1 MGLPWY
7 RVHTVVLNDPGR
19 LIAVHLMHTA
29 LVAGWAGSMALYELA
44 IFDPSDPVLNPM
56 WRQGMFVMPFMAR
69 LGVTQSWGGWSI
81 TGETAVNPGFWSFEG
96 VAAAHIILSG
106 LLFLAACW
114 HWVYW
119 DLELFR
125 DPRTGEP
132 ALDLPKM
139 FGIHL
144 FLSGLLCFG
153 FGAFHLSGLFGPG
166 MWVSDPYGLTG
177 SIQPVAPEWGPA
189 GFNPFNPGG
198 IVAHHIAA
206 GVVGIIAGLFHLSVR
221 PPERLYRALRMGN
234 IETVLSS
241 SIAAVF
247 FAAFVVAGTMWY
259 GSAATPI
266 ELFGPTRYQWDNN
279 YFQQEIDRRVQAEIA
294 DGKSLDDAWAAI
306 PEKLAFYDYVGNNP
320 AKGGLFRTGPMIKG
334 DGVAV
339 AWQGHPVFKDGEGRE
354 LTVRRLP
361 NFFETFPVLL
371 TDSEG
376 IVRADIPFRRAESK
390 YSFEQTGVTVAFYG
404 GELDGQSFSDPATVK
419 KYARKAQ
426 LGEIFEFDREV
437 AESDGVFRTSP
448 RGWFTYGH
456 AVFALLF
463 FFGHIWHGSR
473 TLFRDVFAGVDPELS
488 EEQVE
493 WGFYAKVGDKS
504 TRKAKEAA

>member
-69 LGVTQSWGGWSI
+69 LGVTDSWRGWSI
-81 TGETAVNPGFWSFEG
+81 TGESVSDVGLWSFEG
-96 VAAAHIILSG
+96 VAGAHIVLSG
-106 LLFLAACW
+106 LLFLAAVW
-114 HWVYW
+114 HWVFW
-119 DLELFR
+119 DLELFT

-153 FGAFHLSGLFGPG
+153 FGAFHLTGLFGPG
-166 MWVSDPYGLTG
+166 MWISDPYGLTG
-177 SIQPVAPEWGPA
+177 HVQPVAPEWGPD

-206 GVVGIIAGLFHLSVR
+206 GIVGIIAGIFHLTVR
-221 PPERLYRALRMGN
+221 PPERLYKALRMGN

-259 GSAATPI
+259 GSAATPV
-266 ELFGPTRYQWDNN
+266 ELFGPTRYQWDSG
-279 YFQQEIDRRVQAEIA
+279 YYQQEIQRRVQTSLAE
-294 DGKSLDDAWAAI
+294 GKSQSEAWAGI
-306 PEKLAFYDYVGNNP
+306 PEKLAFYDYIGNNP
-320 AKGGLFRTGPMIKG
+320 AKGGLFRVGPMNNG
-334 DGVAV
+334 DGLAEG
-339 AWQGHPVFKDGEGRE
+339 WLGHPVFTDNEGRE
-354 LTVRRLP
+354 LFVRRLP
-361 NFFETFPVLL
+361 NFFETFPVVLV
-371 TDSEG
+371 DADG

-390 YSFEQTGVTVAFYG
+390 YSFEQTGVKVAFYG
-404 GELDGQSFSDPATVK
+404 GELDGQTFSDPAVVK
-419 KYARKAQ
+419 QYARKAQ
-426 LGEIFEFDREV
+426 LGEPFEFDRETLG
-437 AESDGVFRTSP
+437 SDGVFRTST
-448 RGWFTYGH
+448 RGWFTFGH
-456 AVFALLF
+456 ACFALLF

-473 TLFRDVFAGVDPELS
+473 TIFRDVFAGVEADL

-493 WGFYAKVGDKS
+493 WGLFAKVGDKT
-504 TRKAKEAA
+504 TRTQPKA

>member
-19 LIAVHLMHTA
+19 LISVHLMHTA

-56 WRQGMFVMPFMAR
+56 WRQGMFVLPFMAR
-69 LGVTQSWGGWSI
+69 LGVTGSWGGWSV
-81 TGETAVNPGFWSFEG
+81 TGETGVDPGFWSFEG
-96 VAAAHIILSG
+96 VAAAHIVLSG
-106 LLFLAACW
+106 LLFLAAVW
-114 HWVYW
+114 HWVFW
-119 DLELFR
+119 DLELFV
-125 DPRTGEP
+125 DPRTGES

-153 FGAFHLSGLFGPG
+153 FGAFHQTGLWGPG
-166 MWVSDPYGLTG
+166 MWVSDAYGLTG
-177 SIQPVAPEWGPA
+177 HVQPVAPEWGPA

-198 IVAHHIAA
+198 VVAHHIAA
-206 GVVGIIAGLFHLSVR
+206 GIVGIIAGLFHLTVR
-221 PPERLYRALRMGN
+221 PPERLYKALRMGN

-259 GSAATPI
+259 GNATTPI
-266 ELFGPTRYQWDNN
+266 ELFGPTRYQWDKG
-279 YFQQEIDRRVQAEIA
+279 YFQEEIERRVEASIANGATIAEA
-294 DGKSLDDAWAAI
+294 YQAI
-306 PEKLAFYDYVGNNP
+306 PEKLAFYDYVGNSP
-320 AKGGLFRTGPMIKG
+320 AKGGLFRTGAMDSG
-334 DGVAV
+334 DGIAKS
-339 AWQGHPVFKDGEGRE
+339 WLGHPVFKDGEGRV
-354 LTVRRLP
+354 LSVRRMP
-361 NFFETFPVLL
+361 NFFETFPVVL

-390 YSFEQTGVTVAFYG
+390 LSIEQSGVTVSFYG
-404 GELDGQSFSDPATVK
+404 GSLDGQVFSDPADVK
-419 KYARKAQ
+419 KFARKAQ
-426 LGEIFEFDREV
+426 LGEAFEFDTETLK
-437 AESDGVFRTSP
+437 SDGVFRTSP
-448 RGWFTYGH
+448 RGWFTFGH

-473 TLFRDVFAGVDPELS
+473 TIYRDVFAGVDPDL

-493 WGFYAKVGDKS
+493 FGLFQKLGDLS
-504 TRKAKEAA
+504 TRKQEV

>member
-44 IFDPSDPVLNPM
+44 VFDPSDPVLNPM
-56 WRQGMFVMPFMAR
+56 WRQGMFVLPFMAR
-69 LGVTQSWGGWSI
+69 LGVTGSWGGWDI
-81 TGETAVNPGFWSFEG
+81 TGATGVNPGFWSFEG

-153 FGAFHLSGLFGPG
+153 FGAFHQTGLFGPG
-166 MWVSDPYGLTG
+166 MWVSDPYGITG
-177 SIQPVAPEWGPA
+177 SMQAVAPAWGPE

-198 IVAHHIAA
+198 VVAHHIAA
-206 GVVGIIAGLFHLSVR
+206 GIVGIIAGLFHLTVR
-221 PPERLYRALRMGN
+221 PPERLYKALRMGN

-259 GSAATPI
+259 GSATTPI
-266 ELFGPTRYQWDNN
+266 ELFGPTRYQWDSN
-279 YFQQEIDRRVQAEIA
+279 YFQQEIDRRVQSSLA
-294 DGKSLDDAWAAI
+294 DGASLEEAYSAI

-320 AKGGLFRTGPMIKG
+320 AKGGLFRTGAMNNG
-334 DGVAV
+334 DGLAE
-339 AWQGHPVFKDGEGRE
+339 AWLGHPVFKDGEGRV
-354 LTVRRLP
+354 LTVRRIP
-361 NFFETFPVLL
+361 NFFENFPVVL
-371 TDSEG
+371 TDADG
-376 IVRADIPFRRAESK
+376 VIRADIPFRRAESR
-390 YSFEQTGVTVAFYG
+390 YSFEQVGVAASFYG
-404 GELDGQSFSDPATVK
+404 GALNGQTFTDPALVK
-419 KYARKAQ
+419 QYARKAQ
-426 LGEIFEFDREV
+426 LGEVFEFDRESIE
-437 AESDGVFRTSP
+437 ADGVFRTSP
-448 RGWFTYGH
+448 RGWFTFGH

-473 TLFRDVFAGVDPELS
+473 TLFRDVFAGIDPDLA

-493 WGFYAKVGDKS
+493 WGYFQKVGDKS
-504 TRKAKEAA
+504 TRRTEPV

>member
-19 LIAVHLMHTA
+19 LISVHLMHTA

-56 WRQGMFVMPFMAR
+56 WRQGMFVLPFMAR
-69 LGVTQSWGGWSI
+69 LGVTGSWGGWSV
-81 TGETAVNPGFWSFEG
+81 TGETGVDPGFWSFEG
-96 VAAAHIILSG
+96 VAAAHIVLSG
-106 LLFLAACW
+106 LLFLAAVW
-114 HWVYW
+114 HWVFW
-119 DLELFR
+119 DLELFI
-125 DPRTGEP
+125 DPRTGES

-153 FGAFHLSGLFGPG
+153 FGAFHQTGLWGPG
-166 MWVSDPYGLTG
+166 MWVSDAYGLTG
-177 SIQPVAPEWGPA
+177 HVQPVAPEWGPA

-198 IVAHHIAA
+198 VVAHHIAA
-206 GVVGIIAGLFHLSVR
+206 GIVGIIAGLFHLTVR
-221 PPERLYRALRMGN
+221 PPERLYKALRMGN

-259 GSAATPI
+259 GNATTPI
-266 ELFGPTRYQWDNN
+266 ELFGPTRYQWDKG
-279 YFQQEIDRRVQAEIA
+279 YFQEEIERRVEASIANGATIAEA
-294 DGKSLDDAWAAI
+294 YQAI
-306 PEKLAFYDYVGNNP
+306 PEKLAFYDYVGNSP
-320 AKGGLFRTGPMIKG
+320 AKGGLFRTGAMDSG
-334 DGVAV
+334 DGIAKS
-339 AWQGHPVFKDGEGRE
+339 WLGHPVFKDGEGRV
-354 LTVRRLP
+354 LSVRRMP
-361 NFFETFPVLL
+361 NFFETFPVVL

-390 YSFEQTGVTVAFYG
+390 LSIEQSGVTVSFYG
-404 GELDGQSFSDPATVK
+404 GSLDGQVFSDPADVK
-419 KYARKAQ
+419 KFARKAQ
-426 LGEIFEFDREV
+426 LGEAFEFDTETLK
-437 AESDGVFRTSP
+437 SDGVFRTSP
-448 RGWFTYGH
+448 RGWFTFGH

-473 TLFRDVFAGVDPELS
+473 TIYRDVFAGVDPDL

-493 WGFYAKVGDKS
+493 FGLFQKLGDLS
-504 TRKAKEAA
+504 TRKQEV

>member
-19 LIAVHLMHTA
+19 LLAVHLMHTA

-69 LGVTQSWGGWSI
+69 IGVTDSWGGWSI
-81 TGETAVNPGFWSFEG
+81 TGETVTNAGLWSFEG
-96 VAAAHIILSG
+96 VAATHIILSG
-106 LLFLAACW
+106 LLFLAAVW

-119 DLELFR
+119 DLDVFR
-125 DPRTGEP
+125 DPRSGEP
-132 ALDLPKM
+132 ALDLPKI

-153 FGAFHLSGLFGPG
+153 FGAFHLTGLWGPG
-166 MWVSDPYGLTG
+166 MWVSDAYGLTG
-177 SIQPVAPEWGPA
+177 SVQAIAPEWGPA
-189 GFNPFNPGG
+189 GFNPYNPGG

-206 GVVGIIAGLFHLSVR
+206 GVVGVIAGLFHLTVR
-221 PPERLYRALRMGN
+221 PPERLFKALRMGN

-266 ELFGPTRYQWDNN
+266 ELFGPTRYQWDQG
-279 YFQQEIDRRVQAEIA
+279 YFQQEINQRVQAELA
-294 DGKSLDDAWAAI
+294 DGASLSEAWSSI
-306 PEKLAFYDYVGNNP
+306 PEKLAFYDYIGNSP
-320 AKGGLFRTGPMIKG
+320 AKGGLFRTGPMDKG
-334 DGVAV
+334 DGIAEGWLGHAV
-339 AWQGHPVFKDGEGRE
+339 FTDSEGRE
-354 LTVRRLP
+354 LSVRRMP
-361 NFFETFPVLL
+361 NFFETFPIIL
-371 TDSEG
+371 TDANG
-376 IVRADIPFRRAESK
+376 VVRADIPFRRAESR
-390 YSFEQTGVTVAFYG
+390 YSFEQAGVTASFYG
-404 GELDGQSFSDPATVK
+404 GVLDGQSFTDPFDVK
-419 KYARKAQ
+419 QYARTAQ
-426 LGEIFEFDREV
+426 LGEGFQFDRETLN
-437 AESDGVFRTSP
+437 SDGVFRTST
-448 RGWFTYGH
+448 RGWFTFGH

-473 TLFRDVFAGVDPELS
+473 TLYRDVFAGVDPDLE

-493 WGFYAKVGDKS
+493 WGFFQKLGDKS
-504 TRKAKEAA
+504 TRRTEPI

>member
-44 IFDPSDPVLNPM
+44 VFDPSDPVLNPM

-69 LGVTQSWGGWSI
+69 LGVTQSWGGWSV
-81 TGETAVNPGFWSFEG
+81 TGETAVDPGFWSLEG
-96 VAAAHIILSG
+96 VAAAHIVLSG
-106 LLFLAACW
+106 LLFLAAVW

-153 FGAFHLSGLFGPG
+153 FGAFHLTGLFGPG

-177 SIQPVAPEWGPA
+177 HIEPVAPAWGPE

-198 IVAHHIAA
+198 VVAHHIAA
-206 GVVGIIAGLFHLSVR
+206 GIVGIIAGLFHLTVR
-221 PPERLYRALRMGN
+221 PPERLFRALRMGN

-259 GSAATPI
+259 GHATTPI
-266 ELFGPTRYQWDNN
+266 ELFGPTRYQWDQG
-279 YFQQEIDRRVQAEIA
+279 YFKQEIQRRVQTQLASGASLAEA
-294 DGKSLDDAWAAI
+294 YSSI
-306 PEKLAFYDYVGNNP
+306 PEKLAFYDYVGNSP
-320 AKGGLFRTGPMIKG
+320 AKGGLFRAGPM
-334 DGVAV
+334 
-339 AWQGHPVFKDGEGRE
+339 
-354 LTVRRLP
+354 
-361 NFFETFPVLL
+361 
-371 TDSEG
+371 
-376 IVRADIPFRRAESK
+376 
-390 YSFEQTGVTVAFYG
+390 
-404 GELDGQSFSDPATVK
+404 
-419 KYARKAQ
+419 
-426 LGEIFEFDREV
+426 
-437 AESDGVFRTSP
+437 
-448 RGWFTYGH
+448 
-456 AVFALLF
+456 
-463 FFGHIWHGSR
+463 
-473 TLFRDVFAGVDPELS
+473 
-488 EEQVE
+488 
-493 WGFYAKVGDKS
+493 
-504 TRKAKEAA
+504 

>member
-56 WRQGMFVMPFMAR
+56 WRQGMFVLPFMAR
-69 LGVTQSWGGWSI
+69 LGVTGSWRGWSV
-81 TGETAVNPGFWSFEG
+81 TGEAGVDPGFWSFEG

-106 LLFLAACW
+106 LLFLAAVW

-119 DLELFR
+119 DLELFQ

-153 FGAFHLSGLFGPG
+153 FGAFHLTGLWGPG
-166 MWVSDPYGLTG
+166 MWVSDAYGLTG
-177 SIQPVAPEWGPA
+177 HIQPVSPEWGPS

-198 IVAHHIAA
+198 VVAHHIAA
-206 GVVGIIAGLFHLSVR
+206 GVVGIIAGLFHLTVR
-221 PPERLYRALRMGN
+221 PPERLFKALRMGN

-259 GSAATPI
+259 GNATTPI
-266 ELFGPTRYQWDNN
+266 ELFGPTRYQWDQS
-279 YFQQEIDRRVQAEIA
+279 YFQKEIERRVETSIA
-294 DGKSLDDAWAAI
+294 AGDTPSEAWSKI
-306 PEKLAFYDYVGNNP
+306 PEKLAFYDYVGNSP
-320 AKGGLFRTGPMIKG
+320 AKGGLFRTGAMDSG
-334 DGVAV
+334 DGIAKS
-339 AWQGHPVFKDGEGRE
+339 WLGHAVFKDSEGRE
-354 LTVRRLP
+354 LAVRRMP
-361 NFFETFPVLL
+361 NFFETFPVVL

-376 IVRADIPFRRAESK
+376 VVRADIPFRRAESK
-390 YSFEQTGVTVAFYG
+390 RSIEQTGVTVTFYG
-404 GELDGQSFSDPATVK
+404 GALDGQTFSDAASVK
-419 KYARKAQ
+419 RFARKAQ
-426 LGEIFEFDREV
+426 LGESFDFDRETLN
-437 AESDGVFRTSP
+437 SDGVFRTSP
-448 RGWFTYGH
+448 RGWFTFGH
-456 AVFALLF
+456 ACFALLF

-473 TLFRDVFAGVDPELS
+473 TIYRDVFAGVPEGL

-493 WGFYAKVGDKS
+493 FGVFQKVGDLT
-504 TRKAKEAA
+504 TRKEA

>member
-19 LIAVHLMHTA
+19 LISVHLMHTA
-29 LVAGWAGSMALYELA
+29 LVAGWAGSMALFELA
-44 IFDPSDPVLNPM
+44 KIDPSDPVLNPM
-56 WRQGMFVMPFMAR
+56 WRQGLFVLPFMAR
-69 LGVTQSWGGWSI
+69 LGVTESWGGWSV
-81 TGETAVNPGFWSFEG
+81 TGGAAANPGFWSFEG
-96 VAAAHIILSG
+96 VAAAHIVLSG

-119 DLELFR
+119 DLDLFR

-153 FGAFHLSGLFGPG
+153 FGAFHLTGLWGPG

-177 SIQPVAPEWGPA
+177 HVQAVAPEWGPG

-206 GVVGIIAGLFHLSVR
+206 GIVGIIAGLFHLTVR
-221 PPERLYRALRMGN
+221 PPQRLYKALRMGN

-266 ELFGPTRYQWDNN
+266 ELFGPTRYQWDSN
-279 YFQQEIDRRVQAEIA
+279 YFQQEIQRRVQAETA
-294 DGKSLDDAWAAI
+294 TGASLVEAYAAV
-306 PEKLAFYDYVGNNP
+306 PEKLAFYDYVGNSP
-320 AKGGLFRTGPMIKG
+320 AKGGLFRVGPMNSG
-334 DGVAV
+334 DGIAQG
-339 AWQGHPVFKDGEGRE
+339 WIGHPVFTDGEGRE
-354 LTVRRLP
+354 LSVRRLP
-361 NFFETFPVLL
+361 NFFETFPVVLA
-371 TDSEG
+371 DKDG
-376 IVRADIPFRRAESK
+376 IVRADIPFRRADSK
-390 YSFEQTGVTVAFYG
+390 YSFEQTGVTATIYG
-404 GELDGQSFSDPATVK
+404 GELAGKTITDPAQVK
-419 KYARKAQ
+419 RIARKAQ
-426 LGEIFEFDREV
+426 LGEPFEFDRETLG
-437 AESDGVFRTSP
+437 SDGVVRTSP
-448 RGWFTYGH
+448 RGWFTYAH

-473 TLFRDVFAGVDPELS
+473 TLFRDVFAGIDPELS
-488 EEQVE
+488 SEQVE
-493 WGFYAKVGDKS
+493 WGFFQKVGDKT
-504 TRKAKEAA
+504 TRTKETA

>member
-19 LIAVHLMHTA
+19 LISVHLMHTA

-56 WRQGMFVMPFMAR
+56 WRQGMFVLPFMAR
-69 LGVTQSWGGWSI
+69 LGVTGSWGGWSV
-81 TGETAVNPGFWSFEG
+81 TGETGVDPGFWSFEG
-96 VAAAHIILSG
+96 VAAAHIVLSG
-106 LLFLAACW
+106 LLFLAAVW
-114 HWVYW
+114 HWVFW
-119 DLELFR
+119 DLELFI
-125 DPRTGEP
+125 DPRTGES

-153 FGAFHLSGLFGPG
+153 FGAFHQTGLWGPG
-166 MWVSDPYGLTG
+166 MWVSDAYGLTG
-177 SIQPVAPEWGPA
+177 HVQPVAPEWGPA

-198 IVAHHIAA
+198 VVAHHIAA
-206 GVVGIIAGLFHLSVR
+206 GIVGIIAGLFHLTVR
-221 PPERLYRALRMGN
+221 PPERLYKALRMGN

-259 GSAATPI
+259 GNATTPI
-266 ELFGPTRYQWDNN
+266 ELFGPTRYQWDKG
-279 YFQQEIDRRVQAEIA
+279 YFQEEIERRVEASIANGATIAEA
-294 DGKSLDDAWAAI
+294 YQAI
-306 PEKLAFYDYVGNNP
+306 PEKLAFYDYVGNSP
-320 AKGGLFRTGPMIKG
+320 AKGGLFRTGAMDSG
-334 DGVAV
+334 DGIAKS
-339 AWQGHPVFKDGEGRE
+339 WLGHPVFKDGEGRV
-354 LTVRRLP
+354 LSVRRMP
-361 NFFETFPVLL
+361 NFFEAFPVVL

-390 YSFEQTGVTVAFYG
+390 LSIEQSGVTVSFYG
-404 GELDGQSFSDPATVK
+404 GALDGQVFSDPADVK
-419 KYARKAQ
+419 KFARRAQ
-426 LGEIFEFDREV
+426 LGEAFEFDTETLK
-437 AESDGVFRTSP
+437 SDGVFRTSP
-448 RGWFTYGH
+448 RGWFTFGH

-473 TLFRDVFAGVDPELS
+473 TIYRDVFAGVDPDL

-493 WGFYAKVGDKS
+493 FGLFQKLGDLS
-504 TRKAKEAA
+504 TRKQEV